1 MIPGSFLIFIRNIF
15 AQYAADRCHLVFFV
29 GRAVPVSVSVC
40 VKARNDMDMRME
52 DELSRRAVVVHCE
65 VDTVCVYRT
74 LHNRSEV
81 SDCFHEGTKIFP
93 RDVIDI
99 CGVGFGDDQCVAA
112 VDRMDIEEGVGRII
126 FVDFFRGNSSGNN
139 IAKETIV
146 FHICIAAH

>member
-52 DELSRRAVVVHCE
+52 HELSRRTVVVHC
-65 VDTVCVYRT
+65 DIDAACVYGLFYER
-74 LHNRSEV
+74 RQV
-81 SDCFHEGTKIFP
+81 PDGFHEIAEIFS
-93 RDVIDI
+93 RDVVNI